1 MAHVSQS
8 LFRGLT
14 RTWWLVGLL
23 LVTLALW
30 AEQRAWLFD
39 NTLYDRFLTSMTTP
53 ASDDIL
59 IVNIDERSMEALGRW
74 PWPRS
79 VHADLVDQ
87 LASAGASAVLFDV
100 VFAEPAR
107 QPEQDQRLAR
117 AIKEHGH
124 VFLPAMHVRR
134 SERTDNANR
143 LLPVEPLSDAAN
155 GIGHID
161 VRADVD
167 GAVRS
172 IRLREDGVPQ
182 LTLQL
187 YQDLVTQG
195 ITTPSDA
202 TRRLLADDRRD
213 LEVRIPYHGSTYHYP
228 RVSYVDV
235 LRGRLP
241 GSLLEGRTVMIGTTA
256 KGLGDHH
263 LTPFGAADGGMPGI
277 EILANM
283 LDGLLQGDIIR
294 DLPAGVSSALSL
306 LPLLVF
312 MALVRL
318 FQFRY
323 MAKLAFAVTSLVLLG
338 AWGLLALGWWWPPAV
353 GLLTVIGAYV
363 LISWRCQASALR
375 WFQQE
380 IERLESE
387 PSMIPTPTREQA
399 PEWGLVLHKHL
410 RALDS
415 GITRIRNSRR
425 FITDALDC
433 LPIATMV
440 VDVNGHIILSS
451 AMAKPLLQRCRVDEK
466 GTLHELLNNMVREN
480 LGSAPS
486 QQQQQELSAFDG
498 ALYKDPSEHYYHLK
512 VSPLVTAVD
521 AFKVAWLIGFVDVT
535 SERQAEAQRAKLMR
549 FLSHDLKAPQS
560 NILALTQL
568 QNTPSRLPEEALL
581 SQVAQQ
587 ANKTLSLTE
596 SFMQLTQIE
605 FGTQSQ
611 EFLLLSDVTL
621 EAIDQAWPTARHRSI
636 HLDYDPQDECPM
648 EGDRTYLL
656 RAIVN
661 LLDNAIK
668 YSPADTRVTIEA
680 RDTPSGISLSIR
692 DQGVGIPERDLPHI
706 FDSYRRSSGASLA
719 AGHGLGLSMVKLV
732 VEQHAG
738 SITCESSEHVGTHFL
753 LTFPR
758 AQDDID

>member
-1 MAHVSQS
+1 MVA
-8 LFRGLT
+8 LT
-14 RTWWLVGLL
+14 W
-23 LVTLALW
+23 W
-30 AEQRAWLFD
+30 AEQRDWLFD
-39 NTLYDRFLTSMTTP
+39 NTLYDRLLTSMTTP

-59 IVNIDERSMEALGRW
+59 IVTVDERSLEALGRW

-79 VHADLVDQ
+79 LHADLVDG
-87 LASAGASAVLFDV
+87 LTRAGASAVLFDI
-100 VFAEPAR
+100 VFTEPAR

-117 AIKEHGH
+117 AIGEHGH
-124 VFLPAMHVRR
+124 VFLPAIHVRR
-134 SERTDNANR
+134 GERTDDASR
-143 LLPVEPLSDAAN
+143 LLPVEPLRDAAN

-161 VRADVD
+161 VRADID

-187 YQDLVTQG
+187 YRDLVAQG

-202 TRRLLADDRRD
+202 TRRLLSDDRRD

-235 LRGRLP
+235 LQGRLP

-263 LTPFGAADGGMPGI
+263 PTPFGGANGGMPGI
-277 EILANM
+277 EILANL
-283 LDGLLQGDIIR
+283 LDGLLQGDLIR
-294 DLPAGVSSALSL
+294 DLPGWVASLLSL
-306 LPLLVF
+306 LPLLIF

-323 MAKLAFAVTSLVLLG
+323 MAKLALAVAGSVLLG
-338 AWGLLALGWWWPPAV
+338 AWGLLAMGWWWPPAV
-353 GLLTVIGAYV
+353 GLLSVIGAYV
-363 LISWRCQASALR
+363 LISWRCQASALH

-387 PSMIPTPTREQA
+387 PSMIPTPTRKQT
-399 PEWGLVLHKHL
+399 PEWGLILHKHL

-425 FITDALDC
+425 FITDALDS

-440 VDVNGHIILSS
+440 VDVNGRIILSS
-451 AMAKPLLQRCRVDEK
+451 AMAKLLLQRCRVDE
-466 GTLHELLNNMVREN
+466 TDTIHELLNTMVQEHQ
-480 LGSAPS
+480 GSAPPGR
-486 QQQQQELSAFDG
+486 QGLDAFDG
-498 ALYKDPSEHYYHLK
+498 ALYKDASEHYYHLK
-512 VSPLVTAVD
+512 ISPLVTAVD

-535 SERQAEAQRAKLMR
+535 SERQAEVQRSKLMR

-568 QNTPSRLPEEALL
+568 QGTPSRLSEEELL

-587 ANKTLSLTE
+587 AHKTLSLTE

-605 FGTQSQ
+605 FGALDK
-611 EFLLLSDVTL
+611 EFLLLSDVIL
-621 EAIDQAWPTARHRSI
+621 EAIDQAWPAARQHSI
-636 HLDYDPQDECPM
+636 HLDYDPRDECPM
-648 EGDRTYLL
+648 EGERTYLL
-656 RAIVN
+656 RAVFN

-668 YSPADTRVTIEA
+668 YSPAETRVTIEA
-680 RDTPSGISLSIR
+680 RETTSGISLSIR
-692 DQGVGIPERDLPHI
+692 DQGVGIPQRDMPHV

-738 SITCESSEHVGTHFL
+738 TIICESREHVGTRFL
-753 LTFPR
+753 LTLPR
-758 AQDDID
+758 AHCFDDEIDLG